1 MSLPDISTTPT
12 FPALYQIFIHWDPI
26 HAPFAL
32 TVRADMTT
40 HDVLV
45 YLSVLLKLT
54 LIGMFLFSEY
64 HMLHLRRRLDD
75 SSVGPGSTLLLKR
88 WSLKQALRWS
98 EEYRYLSLDEAR
110 TLYWNFTTSSFQLQ
124 HPCPS
129 RQQVPT
135 PVSATTPSDSS
146 LMLHE
151 DEDLSDTP
159 TIPSWIPAR
168 GQLADVHHGPTA
180 ALLLAYPVHGP
191 AQIPKKFVHQYTS
204 CDLVRLPNH
213 FPTILAQFE
222 KQRLYLSAPSESLSC
237 DIYGFHESVF
247 QHLTLLSHSQL
258 LELTHFRSLLSIW
271 PPAYPWDGVLNPL
284 ATEFLP
290 HCHLIV
296 EGGTMDRNS
305 DALYQIMAASASQDL
320 NQAEDRLMLEKG
332 IDERPHRWYATR

>member
-1 MSLPDISTTPT
+1 
-12 FPALYQIFIHWDPI
+12 
-26 HAPFAL
+26 
-32 TVRADMTT
+32 MTT

-54 LIGMFLFSEY
+54 VIEMFLFFEY
-64 HMLHLRRRLDD
+64 RMLHLRRCLDD

-110 TLYWNFTTSSFQLQ
+110 TLYWNFTTSSFQQQ

-135 PVSATTPSDSS
+135 PARVTPVSVTTSSDFS

-151 DEDLSDTP
+151 DDDLSDTH
-159 TIPSWIPAR
+159 TIPRWIPAR
-168 GQLADVHHGPTA
+168 GHLADVHHGPTT

-191 AQIPKKFVHQYTS
+191 AQIPKKFVHKYTS
-204 CDLVRLPNH
+204 CDLAPLPNH

-237 DIYGFHESVF
+237 DIYSFHESVF
-247 QHLTLLSHSQL
+247 QHLTLLSHSCFPASHSSFSFTTL
-258 LELTHFRSLLSIW
+258 GACALSLASF
-271 PPAYPWDGVLNPL
+271 DL
-284 ATEFLP
+284 ATGVPVGWCPQPAGYRVSPSLSP
-290 HCHLIV
+290 Y
-296 EGGTMDRNS
+296 R
-305 DALYQIMAASASQDL
+305 
-320 NQAEDRLMLEKG
+320 
-332 IDERPHRWYATR
+332 